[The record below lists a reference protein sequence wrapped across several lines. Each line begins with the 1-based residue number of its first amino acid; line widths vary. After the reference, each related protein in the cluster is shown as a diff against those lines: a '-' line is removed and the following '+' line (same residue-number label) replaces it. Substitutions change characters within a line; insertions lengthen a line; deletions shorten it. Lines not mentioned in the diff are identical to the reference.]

1 MQQTGRIC
9 PRGAS
14 YYVWQQGDTAQQV
27 AYDNG
32 TTVQALQIL
41 NPDVNFTTLTVGSEI
56 CLPSQ
61 IYTCISGS
69 DYIVR
74 AGDTF
79 DSIAERLGITA
90 LEIAERN
97 PGVSSNNLTIGQVL
111 CVPNTGSTGNN
122 GSGGAT
128 TDPGQ
133 TPVVPLPPIVTG
145 PGQQEPAFPGN
156 GSTGG
161 TSTSA
166 CPTGYIRRT
175 VRSGQTYAD
184 LLVENNVSYQA
195 LRISNPNLSPGYLIA
210 GAAYCAPPAG
220 TRQICSTGTST
231 YTVQPGETLAMVA
244 ERFGTTQGRLLML
257 NPTLLPTDFSSG
269 TIVCVP

>member
-1 MQQTGRIC
+1 MQTTGRIC

-14 YYVWQQGDTAQQV
+14 YYVWQAGDTAQQV

-32 TTVQALQIL
+32 TTVQALQVL
-41 NPDVNFTTLTVGSEI
+41 NPDVNFQTLPVGTEI

-61 IYTCISGS
+61 VYTCISGR

-90 LEIAERN
+90 FEIAERN

-111 CVPNTGSTGNN
+111 CVPDTSD
-122 GSGGAT
+122 SGV

-145 PGQQEPAFPGN
+145 PGQQEPAFPGP
-156 GSTGG
+156 TQ
-161 TSTSA
+161 SA
-166 CPTGYIRRT
+166 CPTGYTRRT

-184 LLVENNVSYQA
+184 LLIENNVSYQA
-195 LRISNPNLSPGYLIA
+195 MRTANPTLSPGFLIA

-220 TRQICSTGTST
+220 TRQICSTGTQT
-231 YTVQPGETLAMVA
+231 YTVRPSETLAMVA
-244 ERFGTTQGRLLML
+244 ERFGTTPGRLLML

-269 TIVCVP
+269 TIICVP

>member
-14 YYVWQQGDTAQQV
+14 YYVWQAGDTAQQV
-27 AYDNG
+27 AYNNG
-32 TTVQALQIL
+32 TTVQALQVL
-41 NPDVNFTTLTVGSEI
+41 NPDVNFQTLPVGSEI

-61 IYTCISGS
+61 VYTCISGR

-79 DSIAERLGITA
+79 DSIAERLGTTA
-90 LEIAERN
+90 YELAERN

-111 CVPNTGSTGNN
+111 CVPDTSAD
-122 GSGGAT
+122 SGT

-133 TPVVPLPPIVTG
+133 TPVVPLPPIVDG
-145 PGQQEPAFPGN
+145 PGQQEPAYPGP
-156 GSTGG
+156 T
-161 TSTSA
+161 TPA
-166 CPTGYIRRT
+166 CPSGYARRT

-195 LRISNPNLSPGYLIA
+195 MRTTNPSLSPGFLIA
-210 GAAYCAPPAG
+210 GATYCAPPAG
-220 TRQICSTGTST
+220 TRQICSTGTRS

-244 ERFGTTQGRLLML
+244 ERFRTTQGRLLML

-269 TIVCVP
+269 TVICVP

>member
-14 YYVWQQGDTAQQV
+14 YYVWQAGDTAQQV
-27 AYDNG
+27 ALDNN
-32 TTVQALQIL
+32 TTVQALQVL
-41 NPDVNFTTLTVGSEI
+41 NPDVNFTTLTVGTEI

-61 IYTCISGS
+61 VYTCITGR

-79 DSIAERLGITA
+79 DIIAQRLGITA
-90 LEIAERN
+90 FELAERN
-97 PGVSSNNLTIGQVL
+97 PGVSSNNLTVGQVL
-111 CVPNTGSTGNN
+111 CVPDTGSD
-122 GSGGAT
+122 SGT

-145 PGQQEPAFPGN
+145 PGQQEPAFPGP
-156 GSTGG
+156 TQP
-161 TSTSA
+161 A
-166 CPTGYIRRT
+166 CASGYTRRT
-175 VRSGQTYAD
+175 VAPGQTYAD
-184 LLVENNVSYQA
+184 LLIENNVSYQA
-195 LRISNPNLSPGYLIA
+195 MRTANPNLSPGFLIA
-210 GAAYCAPPAG
+210 GTTYCAPPAG
-220 TRQICSTGTST
+220 TRQICSTGTMT
-231 YTVQPGETLAMVA
+231 YTVRPSETLAMVA
-244 ERFGTTQGRLLML
+244 ERFSTTPGRLLML

>member
-1 MQQTGRIC
+1 MQQVGRIC

-14 YYVWQQGDTAQQV
+14 YYVWQAGDTAQQV
-27 AYDNG
+27 AFNNG
-32 TTVQALQIL
+32 TTVQALQVL
-41 NPDVNFTTLTVGSEI
+41 NPDVNFQTLPVGSEI

-61 IYTCISGS
+61 IYTCISGR

-74 AGDTF
+74 SGDTF

-90 LEIAERN
+90 FEIAERN

-111 CVPNTGSTGNN
+111 CVPDTTGN
-122 GSGGAT
+122 S
-128 TDPGQ
+128 TDSGQ

-145 PGQQEPAFPGN
+145 PGQQEPAYPGN
-156 GSTGG
+156 
-161 TSTSA
+161 TSGA
-166 CPTGYIRRT
+166 CPSGYTRRT

-195 LRISNPNLSPGYLIA
+195 MRISNPSLSPGFLIA

-220 TRQICSTGTST
+220 TRQICSTGTSS
-231 YTVQPGETLAMVA
+231 YTVRPGETLAMVA

-269 TIVCVP
+269 TVICVP

>member
-14 YYVWQQGDTAQQV
+14 YYVWRQGDTAQQV

-32 TTVQALQIL
+32 TTVQALQVL
-41 NPDVNFTTLTVGSEI
+41 NPDVNVTTLTVGSEI

-61 IYTCISGS
+61 IYTCISGR

-79 DSIAERLGITA
+79 DTIAERLGITA
-90 LEIAERN
+90 FEIAERN

-111 CVPNTGSTGNN
+111 CVPDVAAD
-122 GSGGAT
+122 SGT

-133 TPVVPLPPIVTG
+133 TPVVPLPPIVDG

-156 GSTGG
+156 
-161 TSTSA
+161 TSA
-166 CPTGYIRRT
+166 ACPSGYTRRT

-195 LRISNPNLSPGYLIA
+195 MRISNPALSPGFLIA

-220 TRQICSTGTST
+220 TRQICSTGTRS

-244 ERFGTTQGRLLML
+244 ERFRTTPGRLLML

-269 TIVCVP
+269 TVICVP

>member
-1 MQQTGRIC
+1 MQTTGRIC

-14 YYVWQQGDTAQQV
+14 YYVWQSGDTAQQV
-27 AYDNG
+27 AYNNG
-32 TTVQALQIL
+32 TTVQALQVL
-41 NPDVNFTTLTVGSEI
+41 NPDVNFQTLPVGTEI

-61 IYTCISGS
+61 VYTCISGR

-90 LEIAERN
+90 YEIAERN

-111 CVPNTGSTGNN
+111 CVPD
-122 GSGGAT
+122 T
-128 TDPGQ
+128 TVDNGQ
-133 TPVVPLPPIVTG
+133 TPVVPLPPIVDG
-145 PGQQEPAFPGN
+145 PGQQQPAYPGN
-156 GSTGG
+156 GTTGG
-161 TSTSA
+161 GTASS
-166 CPTGYIRRT
+166 CPSGYTRRT

-195 LRISNPNLSPGYLIA
+195 MRITNPTLSPGFLIT
-210 GAAYCAPPAG
+210 GTAYCAPPAG
-220 TRQICSTGTST
+220 TRQICSTGTSS

-244 ERFGTTQGRLLML
+244 ERFRTTQGRLLML

-269 TIVCVP
+269 TVICVP

>member
-27 AYDNG
+27 AYNNG
-32 TTVQALQIL
+32 TTVQALQVL
-41 NPDVNFTTLTVGSEI
+41 NPDVNFTTLPVGSEI

-61 IYTCISGS
+61 VYTCISGS

-90 LEIAERN
+90 YEIAERN

-111 CVPNTGSTGNN
+111 CVPDTSS
-122 GSGGAT
+122 SGGT

-145 PGQQEPAFPGN
+145 PGQQQPAYPGN
-156 GSTGG
+156 GSTG
-161 TSTSA
+161 TTA
-166 CPTGYIRRT
+166 TCPSGYLRRT

-195 LRISNPNLSPGYLIA
+195 MRLTNPSLSPGYLIA

-220 TRQICSTGTST
+220 TRQICSTGTSS

-244 ERFGTTQGRLLML
+244 ERFGTTAGRLLML

-269 TIVCVP
+269 TVICVP

>member
-27 AYDNG
+27 AYNNG
-32 TTVQALQIL
+32 TTVQALQVL
-41 NPDVNFTTLTVGSEI
+41 NPDINFTTLPVGSEI

-61 IYTCISGS
+61 VYTCISGR

-90 LEIAERN
+90 YEIAERN

-111 CVPNTGSTGNN
+111 CVPDTSN
-122 GSGGAT
+122 GGAT

-145 PGQQEPAFPGN
+145 PGQQQPAYPGN
-156 GSTGG
+156 TAPS
-161 TSTSA
+161 
-166 CPTGYIRRT
+166 CPTGYTRRA

-195 LRISNPNLSPGYLIA
+195 MRTTNPGLSPAYLIA
-210 GAAYCAPPAG
+210 GTAYCAPPAG
-220 TRQICSTGTST
+220 TRQICATGTSN

-244 ERFGTTQGRLLML
+244 ERFRTTQGRLLML
-257 NPTLLPTDFSSG
+257 NPMLLPTDFSSG
-269 TIVCVP
+269 TVICVP

>member
-14 YYVWQQGDTAQQV
+14 YYVWRSGDTAQQV

-32 TTVQALQIL
+32 TTVQALQVL
-41 NPDVNFTTLTVGSEI
+41 NPDVNFQTLPVGTEI

-61 IYTCISGS
+61 VYTCISGR

-90 LEIAERN
+90 YEIAERN

-111 CVPNTGSTGNN
+111 CVPDTSTAP
-122 GSGGAT
+122 S
-128 TDPGQ
+128 DPGQ
-133 TPVVPLPPIVTG
+133 TPVVPLPPIVDG
-145 PGQQEPAFPGN
+145 PGQQPPAYPGN

-161 TSTSA
+161 GASNT
-166 CPTGYIRRT
+166 CPSGYTRRA

-195 LRISNPNLSPGYLIA
+195 MRITNPALSPGFLIA
-210 GAAYCAPPAG
+210 GSVYCAPPAG
-220 TRQICSTGTST
+220 TRQICSTGTRS

-269 TIVCVP
+269 TVICVP

>member
-14 YYVWQQGDTAQQV
+14 YYVWQPGDTAQQV
-27 AYDNG
+27 ALDNN
-32 TTVQALQIL
+32 TTVQALQVL
-41 NPDVNFTTLTVGSEI
+41 NPDVNFTTLTVGTEI

-61 IYTCISGS
+61 VYTCISGR

-79 DSIAERLGITA
+79 DIIAERLGITA
-90 LEIAERN
+90 FELAERN

-111 CVPNTGSTGNN
+111 CVPDTGSDGDT
-122 GSGGAT
+122 S
-128 TDPGQ
+128 DPGQ

-156 GSTGG
+156 GG
-161 TSTSA
+161 TPSA
-166 CPTGYIRRT
+166 TCPTGYTRRT
-175 VRSGQTYAD
+175 VLSGQTYAD
-184 LLVENNVSYQA
+184 LLVDNNVSYQA
-195 LRISNPNLSPGYLIA
+195 MRTANPTLSPGFLIA
-210 GAAYCAPPAG
+210 GSAYCAPPAG
-220 TRQICSTGTST
+220 TRQICSTGTSA

-269 TIVCVP
+269 TVICVP

>member
-9 PRGAS
+9 PRGSS
-14 YYVWQQGDTAQQV
+14 YYVWQTGDTAQQV
-27 AYDNG
+27 AFDNG
-32 TTVQALQIL
+32 TTVQALQVL
-41 NPDVNFTTLTVGSEI
+41 NPDVNFTTLTVGTEI

-61 IYTCISGS
+61 VYTCISGR

-79 DSIAERLGITA
+79 DTIAERLGITA
-90 LEIAERN
+90 FELAERN
-97 PGVSSNNLTIGQVL
+97 PGVSSNNLAIGQVL
-111 CVPNTGSTGNN
+111 CVPDTS
-122 GSGGAT
+122 SD
-128 TDPGQ
+128 TDDGQ
-133 TPVVPLPPIVTG
+133 TPVVPLPPIVDG
-145 PGQQEPAFPGN
+145 PGQQEPAYPGP
-156 GSTGG
+156 TAP
-161 TSTSA
+161 T
-166 CPTGYIRRT
+166 CPSGYTRRT

-195 LRISNPNLSPGYLIA
+195 MRVTNPSLSPGYLIA

-244 ERFGTTQGRLLML
+244 ARFRTTQGRLLML